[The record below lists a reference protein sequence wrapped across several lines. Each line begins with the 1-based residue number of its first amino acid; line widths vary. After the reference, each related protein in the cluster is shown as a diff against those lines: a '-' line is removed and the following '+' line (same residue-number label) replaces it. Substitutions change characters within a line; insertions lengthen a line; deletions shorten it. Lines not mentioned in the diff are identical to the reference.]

1 MPSCNLTTQSDEL
14 AARAVA
20 LRAELGYNCA
30 QAVAC
35 ALAPEI
41 GADTEACYVLSEG
54 FGGGMG
60 GHTETCGAISGGV
73 MALGQVSSGG
83 MALSGTTKKR
93 TYELTRELV
102 ERFGAKNGS
111 TICCELKGA
120 GCEHG
125 PLRSCPGCIE
135 DAVKI
140 TTEIIARQSAPENA
154 A

>member
-1 MPSCNLTTQSDEL
+1 MPSCDLTTRSDEL

-41 GADTEACYVLSEG
+41 GADAEACYVLSEG

-83 MALSGTTKKR
+83 TALSGTTKKR

-140 TTEIIARQSAPENA
+140 TAEIIARQSALENA

>member
-1 MPSCNLTTQSDEL
+1 MPSCDLTTRSDEL

-41 GADTEACYVLSEG
+41 GADAEACYVLSEG

-83 MALSGTTKKR
+83 TALSGTTKKR

-140 TTEIIARQSAPENA
+140 TAEIIARQSAPESA

>member
-1 MPSCNLTTQSDEL
+1 MPSCDLTTRSDEL

-35 ALAPEI
+35 ALASEI
-41 GADTEACYVLSEG
+41 GADAEACYVLSEG

-83 MALSGTTKKR
+83 TALSGTTKKH

-140 TTEIIARQSAPENA
+140 TAEIIAHQSAPENA

>member
-1 MPSCNLTTQSDEL
+1 MPSCDLTTRSDEL

-73 MALGQVSSGG
+73 MALGQVNSGG
-83 MALSGTTKKR
+83 TALSGTTKKR

-125 PLRSCPGCIE
+125 QLRSCPGCIE

-140 TTEIIARQSAPENA
+140 TAEIIARQSAPENA

>member
-1 MPSCNLTTQSDEL
+1 MPSCDLTTRSDEL
-14 AARAVA
+14 ATRAVA
-20 LRAELGYNCA
+20 LRAERGYNCA

-83 MALSGTTKKR
+83 TALSGTTKKR

-120 GCEHG
+120 G
-125 PLRSCPGCIE
+125 
-135 DAVKI
+135 
-140 TTEIIARQSAPENA
+140 
-154 A
+154 

>member
-1 MPSCNLTTQSDEL
+1 MPSCDLTTQSDEL

-41 GADTEACYVLSEG
+41 GADAEACYVLSEG

-83 MALSGTTKKR
+83 TALS
-93 TYELTRELV
+93 
-102 ERFGAKNGS
+102 
-111 TICCELKGA
+111 
-120 GCEHG
+120 
-125 PLRSCPGCIE
+125 
-135 DAVKI
+135 
-140 TTEIIARQSAPENA
+140 
-154 A
+154 

>member
-1 MPSCNLTTQSDEL
+1 MPSCDLTTRSDEL

-20 LRAELGYNCA
+20 LHAELGYNCA

-83 MALSGTTKKR
+83 TTLSGTTKKR

-111 TICCELKGA
+111 TICRELKGV

-140 TTEIIARQSAPENA
+140 TAEIIARQSAPENA

>member
-1 MPSCNLTTQSDEL
+1 MPSCDLTTQSDEL

-41 GADTEACYVLSEG
+41 GADAEACYVLSEG

-120 GCEHG
+120 GCEHR

-140 TTEIIARQSAPENA
+140 TAEIIARQSAPENA

>member
-1 MPSCNLTTQSDEL
+1 MPSCDLTTRSDEL

-41 GADTEACYVLSEG
+41 GADTEACYVFSEG

-83 MALSGTTKKR
+83 TALSGTTKKR

-140 TTEIIARQSAPENA
+140 TAEIIARQSAPENA

>member
-1 MPSCNLTTQSDEL
+1 MPSCDLTTQSDEL

-83 MALSGTTKKR
+83 TALSGTTKKR

-140 TTEIIARQSAPENA
+140 TTEIIARQSVPENA

>member
-1 MPSCNLTTQSDEL
+1 MPSCDLTTRSDEL

-41 GADTEACYVLSEG
+41 GADAEACYVLSEG

-60 GHTETCGAISGGV
+60 GHTETCGAISGGI

-83 MALSGTTKKR
+83 TALSGTTKKR

-140 TTEIIARQSAPENA
+140 TAEIIARQSAPENA

>member
-1 MPSCNLTTQSDEL
+1 MPSCDLTTRSDEL

-41 GADTEACYVLSEG
+41 GADAEACYVLSEG

-140 TTEIIARQSAPENA
+140 TAEIIARQSAPENA

>member
-1 MPSCNLTTQSDEL
+1 MPSCDLTTRSDEL

-41 GADTEACYVLSEG
+41 GANTEACYVLSEG

-73 MALGQVSSGG
+73 MALGQVNSGG
-83 MALSGTTKKR
+83 TALSGTTKKR

-102 ERFGAKNGS
+102 ERFGAK
-111 TICCELKGA
+111 TA
-120 GCEHG
+120 
-125 PLRSCPGCIE
+125 PP
-135 DAVKI
+135 
-140 TTEIIARQSAPENA
+140 SAA
-154 A
+154 S

>member
-1 MPSCNLTTQSDEL
+1 MPSCDLTTQSDEL

-41 GADTEACYVLSEG
+41 GADAEACYVLSEG

-83 MALSGTTKKR
+83 TALSGTTKKR
-93 TYELTRELV
+93 TYELTRGLV

-140 TTEIIARQSAPENA
+140 TAEIIARQNAPENA

>member
-1 MPSCNLTTQSDEL
+1 MPSCDLTTQSDEL

-83 MALSGTTKKR
+83 TALSGTTKKR
-93 TYELTRELV
+93 TYELTRGLV

-140 TTEIIARQSAPENA
+140 TAEIIARQNAPENA

>member
-1 MPSCNLTTQSDEL
+1 MPSCDLTTRSDEL
-14 AARAVA
+14 AAREVA

-41 GADTEACYVLSEG
+41 GADAEACYVLSEG

-83 MALSGTTKKR
+83 TALSGTTKKR

>member
-1 MPSCNLTTQSDEL
+1 MPSCDLTTQSDEL

-83 MALSGTTKKR
+83 TALSGTTKKR
-93 TYELTRELV
+93 TYELTRGLV

-111 TICCELKGA
+111 TICCELKDA

-140 TTEIIARQSAPENA
+140 TAEIIARQSAPENA

>member
-1 MPSCNLTTQSDEL
+1 MPSCDLTTQSDEL

-41 GADTEACYVLSEG
+41 GADAEACYVLSEG

-83 MALSGTTKKR
+83 TALSGTTKKR

-140 TTEIIARQSAPENA
+140 TAEVIARQSAPENA

>member
-1 MPSCNLTTQSDEL
+1 MPSCDLTTQSDEL

-41 GADTEACYVLSEG
+41 GADAEACYVLSEG

-83 MALSGTTKKR
+83 TALSGTTKKR

-140 TTEIIARQSAPENA
+140 TAEIIARQNAPENA

>member
-1 MPSCNLTTQSDEL
+1 MPSCDLTTRSDEL

-20 LRAELGYNCA
+20 LRAKRGYNCA

-83 MALSGTTKKR
+83 AFWNHEEAHVRINPGACRALRRKKR
-93 TYELTRELV
+93 LHHL
-102 ERFGAKNGS
+102 
-111 TICCELKGA
+111 
-120 GCEHG
+120 
-125 PLRSCPGCIE
+125 LRAEGHRMR
-135 DAVKI
+135 
-140 TTEIIARQSAPENA
+140 ARTAP
-154 A
+154 

>member
-1 MPSCNLTTQSDEL
+1 MPSCDLTTRSDEL

-83 MALSGTTKKR
+83 TALSGTTKKR

-120 GCEHG
+120 GCDHG

-140 TTEIIARQSAPENA
+140 TAKIIARQSAPENA

>member
-1 MPSCNLTTQSDEL
+1 MPSCDLTTQSDEL

-83 MALSGTTKKR
+83 TALSGTTKKR

-140 TTEIIARQSAPENA
+140 TTEIIARQSTPENA

>member
-1 MPSCNLTTQSDEL
+1 MPSCDLTTQSDEL

-83 MALSGTTKKR
+83 TALSGTTKKR

-102 ERFGAKNGS
+102 ESFGAKNGS

-140 TTEIIARQSAPENA
+140 TAEIIARQSTPENA

>member
-1 MPSCNLTTQSDEL
+1 MPSCDLTTRSDEL

-41 GADTEACYVLSEG
+41 GADAEACYVLSEG

-73 MALGQVSSGG
+73 MALGQVSSVGT
-83 MALSGTTKKR
+83 ALSGTTKKR

-140 TTEIIARQSAPENA
+140 TAEIIARQSAPENA

>member
-1 MPSCNLTTQSDEL
+1 MPSCDLTTRSDEL

-41 GADTEACYVLSEG
+41 GADAEACYVLSEG

-83 MALSGTTKKR
+83 TALSGTTKKR

-140 TTEIIARQSAPENA
+140 TAEIITRQSAPENA

>member
-1 MPSCNLTTQSDEL
+1 MPSCDLTTQSDEL

-120 GCEHG
+120 GCEHR

-140 TTEIIARQSAPENA
+140 TAEIIARQSAPENA

>member
-1 MPSCNLTTQSDEL
+1 MPSCDLTTRSDEL

-41 GADTEACYVLSEG
+41 GADAEACYVLSEG

-73 MALGQVSSGG
+73 MALSQVSSGG
-83 MALSGTTKKR
+83 TALSGTTKKR

-102 ERFGAKNGS
+102 GRFGAKNGS
-111 TICCELKGA
+111 TICCELKGT

-140 TTEIIARQSAPENA
+140 TAEIIARQSAPENA

>member
-1 MPSCNLTTQSDEL
+1 M
-14 AARAVA
+14 
-20 LRAELGYNCA
+20 
-30 QAVAC
+30 
-35 ALAPEI
+35 
-41 GADTEACYVLSEG
+41 LSEG

-83 MALSGTTKKR
+83 TALSGTTKKR

-140 TTEIIARQSAPENA
+140 TAEIIARQSAPENA

>member
-1 MPSCNLTTQSDEL
+1 MPSCDLTTRSDEL

-83 MALSGTTKKR
+83 TALYGTTKKR
-93 TYELTRELV
+93 TYELTQELV

-120 GCEHG
+120 GCDHG

-140 TTEIIARQSAPENA
+140 TAEIIARQSAPENA

>member
-1 MPSCNLTTQSDEL
+1 MPSCDLTTQSDEL

-41 GADTEACYVLSEG
+41 GADAEACYVLSEG

-83 MALSGTTKKR
+83 TALSGTTKKR

-140 TTEIIARQSAPENA
+140 TTEIIARQSAA
-154 A
+154 

>member
-1 MPSCNLTTQSDEL
+1 MPSCDLTTQSDEL

-60 GHTETCGAISGGV
+60 GHTETCGAISGGI

-83 MALSGTTKKR
+83 TALSGTTKKR

-120 GCEHG
+120 GYEHG

-140 TTEIIARQSAPENA
+140 TAEIIARQSTPENA

>member
-1 MPSCNLTTQSDEL
+1 MPSCDLTTRSDEL

-41 GADTEACYVLSEG
+41 GADAEACYVLSEG

-83 MALSGTTKKR
+83 TALSGTTKKR

-135 DAVKI
+135 DAAKI

>member
-1 MPSCNLTTQSDEL
+1 MPSCDLTTRFDEL

-20 LRAELGYNCA
+20 LRAERGYNCA

-83 MALSGTTKKR
+83 TALSGTTKKR

-120 GCEHG
+120 GCEH
-125 PLRSCPGCIE
+125 LSLIH
-135 DAVKI
+135 I
-140 TTEIIARQSAPENA
+140 
-154 A
+154 

>member
-1 MPSCNLTTQSDEL
+1 MPSCDLTTRSDEL

-20 LRAELGYNCA
+20 LRAERGYNCA

-83 MALSGTTKKR
+83 TALCGTTKKR

-140 TTEIIARQSAPENA
+140 TAEIIARQSTPENVA
-154 A
+154 

>member
-1 MPSCNLTTQSDEL
+1 MPSCDLTTRSDEL

-41 GADTEACYVLSEG
+41 GADAEACYVLSEG

-73 MALGQVSSGG
+73 MALGQVNSGG
-83 MALSGTTKKR
+83 TALSGTTKKR

-125 PLRSCPGCIE
+125 QLRSCPGCIE

-140 TTEIIARQSAPENA
+140 TAEIIARQSAPENA

>member
-1 MPSCNLTTQSDEL
+1 MPSCDLTTQSDEL

-41 GADTEACYVLSEG
+41 GADAEACYVLSEG

-83 MALSGTTKKR
+83 TALSGTTKKR

>member
-1 MPSCNLTTQSDEL
+1 MPSCNLTTRSDEL

-60 GHTETCGAISGGV
+60 GQTETCGAISGGV
-73 MALGQVSSGG
+73 MAVGQVSSGG
-83 MALSGTTKKR
+83 TALSGTTKKR

-111 TICCELKGA
+111 TICRELKGA

-140 TTEIIARQSAPENA
+140 TAEIIARQSAPENA